1 MEGFFVECYT
11 EKTKE
16 ELQQLHTALKA
27 DYDAVCAKGLK
38 LDMSRGKPG
47 SDQLDLSMDMLDVIN
62 SHSDLKSREGV
73 DVRNYG
79 VLDGIPEAKELF
91 AALLGA
97 TQEEVIVG
105 GNSTLTFMYDTIA
118 RGMLHGFAD
127 SERPWAQCEKLKF
140 LCPAPGYDRH
150 FAICEHFGI
159 EMIPVSMHEDGPDMD
174 VIEEL
179 AGSDPAIKGI
189 WCVPKYSN
197 PQGITYSDEVVARF
211 AKLKTAAP
219 DFKIFWDNA
228 YCVHHLTDKGDEIPD
243 LLEEAKKYG
252 TQDHVFM
259 FTSTSKITFP
269 GAGVTAMAA
278 SARNINY
285 LKKLMDVQ
293 MISADK
299 INQLRHVRYFKDL
312 EGIKAHMKRHAAIL
326 KPKFDMVTG
335 TLQQE
340 LGGLGIAQWT
350 NPRGGYF
357 ISVDTLEGC
366 AKRTVE
372 LCANAGVKLTGAGA
386 TYPYHKDPQDTNI
399 RLAPTLPPVE
409 ELKTAISLFCL
420 CVKLASVEKLLQ

>member
-1 MEGFFVECYT
+1 MNIYT
-11 EKTKE
+11 EKTE
-16 ELQQLHTALKA
+16 EGKQLYAALKA
-27 DYDAVCAKGLK
+27 EYEAICKKGLK

-47 SDQLDLSMDMLDVIN
+47 SEQLDLSMDMLDVVN
-62 SHSDLKSREGV
+62 SHSDMKTLNGT

-79 VLDGIPEAKELF
+79 ILDGIPEAKELF

-97 TQEEVIVG
+97 KPEEVIVG

-127 SERPWAQCEKLKF
+127 SVKPWVQCGKLKF

-159 EMIPVSMHEDGPDMD
+159 EMIPIKMREDGPDMD
-174 VIEEL
+174 TIEQIV
-179 AGSDPAIKGI
+179 GSDASVKGI

-197 PQGITYSDEVVARF
+197 PQGITYSDKVVTRF

-228 YCVHHLTDKGDEIPD
+228 YCVHHLTESGDEILD

-278 SARNINY
+278 SVHNIEY

-293 MISADK
+293 MISSDK

-312 EGIKAHMKRHAAIL
+312 DGIKTHMKRHAAIL

-335 TLQQE
+335 TLQKE
-340 LGGLGIAQWT
+340 LGGLGIAKWT
-350 NPRGGYF
+350 TPKGGYF
-357 ISVDTLEGC
+357 VSVDTLEGC
-366 AKRTVE
+366 ARRTIE
-372 LCANAGVKLTGAGA
+372 LCANAGVKLTEAGA
-386 TYPYHKDPQDTNI
+386 TYPYHEDPKDTNI
-399 RLAPTLPPVE
+399 RLAPTLPPVK
-409 ELKTAISLFCL
+409 ELKITISLFCL
-420 CVKLASVEKLLQ
+420 CVKLAALERVFVQ

>member
-1 MEGFFVECYT
+1 MNIYT
-11 EKTKE
+11 EKTE
-16 ELQQLHTALKA
+16 EGKQLYAALKA
-27 DYDAVCAKGLK
+27 EYEAICKKGLK

-47 SDQLDLSMDMLDVIN
+47 SEQLDLSMDMLDVVN
-62 SHSDLKSREGV
+62 SHSDMKTLNGT

-79 VLDGIPEAKELF
+79 ILDGIPEAKELF

-97 TQEEVIVG
+97 KPEEVIVG

-127 SERPWAQCEKLKF
+127 SVKPWVQCGKLKF

-159 EMIPVSMHEDGPDMD
+159 EMIPIEMREDGPDMD
-174 VIEEL
+174 TIEQIV
-179 AGSDPAIKGI
+179 GSDASVKGI

-197 PQGITYSDEVVARF
+197 PQGITYSDKVVTRF

-228 YCVHHLTDKGDEIPD
+228 YCVHHLTESGDEILD

-278 SARNINY
+278 SVHNIEY

-293 MISADK
+293 MISSDK

-312 EGIKAHMKRHAAIL
+312 DGIKTHMKRHAAIL

-335 TLQQE
+335 TLQKE
-340 LGGLGIAQWT
+340 LGGLGIAKWT
-350 NPRGGYF
+350 TPKGGYF
-357 ISVDTLEGC
+357 VSVDTLEGC
-366 AKRTVE
+366 ARRTIE
-372 LCANAGVKLTGAGA
+372 LCANAGVKLTEAGA
-386 TYPYHKDPQDTNI
+386 TYPYHEDPKDTNI
-399 RLAPTLPPVE
+399 RLAPTLPPVK
-409 ELKTAISLFCL
+409 ELKITISLFCL
-420 CVKLASVEKLLQ
+420 CVKLAALERVFVQ

>member
-1 MEGFFVECYT
+1 MNIYT
-11 EKTKE
+11 EKTE
-16 ELQQLHTALKA
+16 EGKQLYAALKA
-27 DYDAVCAKGLK
+27 EYEAICKKGLK

-47 SDQLDLSMDMLDVIN
+47 SEQLDLSMDMLDVVN
-62 SHSDLKSREGV
+62 SHSDMKTLNGTYG
-73 DVRNYG
+73 RNYG
-79 VLDGIPEAKELF
+79 ILDGIPEAKELF

-97 TQEEVIVG
+97 KPEEVIVG

-127 SERPWAQCEKLKF
+127 SVKPWLQCGKLKF

-159 EMIPVSMHEDGPDMD
+159 EMIPIKMREDGPDMD
-174 VIEEL
+174 TIEQIV
-179 AGSDPAIKGI
+179 GSDASVKGI
-189 WCVPKYSN
+189 WCVPKYCN
-197 PQGITYSDEVVARF
+197 PQGITYSDKVVTRF

-228 YCVHHLTDKGDEIPD
+228 YCVHHLTESGDEILD

-278 SARNINY
+278 SEHNIEY

-293 MISADK
+293 MISSDK

-312 EGIKAHMKRHAAIL
+312 DGIKTHMKRHAAIL

-335 TLQQE
+335 TLQKE
-340 LGGLGIAQWT
+340 LGGLGIAKWT
-350 NPRGGYF
+350 TPKGGYF
-357 ISVDTLEGC
+357 VSVDTLEGC
-366 AKRTVE
+366 ARRTIE
-372 LCANAGVKLTGAGA
+372 LCANAGVKLTEAGA
-386 TYPYHKDPQDTNI
+386 TYPYHEDPKDTNI
-399 RLAPTLPPVE
+399 RLAPTLPPVK
-409 ELKTAISLFCL
+409 ELKITISLFCL
-420 CVKLASVEKLLQ
+420 CVKLAALERVFVQ

>member
-1 MEGFFVECYT
+1 MNIYT
-11 EKTKE
+11 EKTE
-16 ELQQLHTALKA
+16 EGKQLYAALKA
-27 DYDAVCAKGLK
+27 EYEAICKKGLK

-47 SDQLDLSMDMLDVIN
+47 SEQLDLSMDMLDVVN
-62 SHSDLKSREGV
+62 SHSDMKTLNGT

-79 VLDGIPEAKELF
+79 ILDGIPEAKELF

-97 TQEEVIVG
+97 KPEEVIVG

-127 SERPWAQCEKLKF
+127 SVKPWVQCGKLKF

-159 EMIPVSMHEDGPDMD
+159 EMIPIEMREDGPDMD
-174 VIEEL
+174 TIEQIV
-179 AGSDPAIKGI
+179 GSDASVKGI

-197 PQGITYSDEVVARF
+197 PQGITYSDKVVTRF

-228 YCVHHLTDKGDEIPD
+228 YCVHHLTESGDEILD

-278 SARNINY
+278 SVHNIEY

-293 MISADK
+293 MISSDK

-312 EGIKAHMKRHAAIL
+312 DGIKTHMKRHAAIL

-335 TLQQE
+335 TLQKE
-340 LGGLGIAQWT
+340 LGDLGIAKWT
-350 NPRGGYF
+350 TPKGGYF
-357 ISVDTLEGC
+357 VSVDTLEGC
-366 AKRTVE
+366 ARRTIE
-372 LCANAGVKLTGAGA
+372 LCANAGVKLTEAGA
-386 TYPYHKDPQDTNI
+386 TYPYHEDPKDTNI
-399 RLAPTLPPVE
+399 RLAPTLPPVK
-409 ELKTAISLFCL
+409 ELKITISLFCL
-420 CVKLASVEKLLQ
+420 CVKLAALERVFVQ

>member
-1 MEGFFVECYT
+1 MNIYT
-11 EKTKE
+11 EKTE
-16 ELQQLHTALKA
+16 EGKQLYAALKA
-27 DYDAVCAKGLK
+27 EYEAICKKGLK

-47 SDQLDLSMDMLDVIN
+47 SEQLDLSMDMLDVVN
-62 SHSDLKSREGV
+62 SHSDMKTLNGT

-79 VLDGIPEAKELF
+79 ILDGIPEAKELF

-97 TQEEVIVG
+97 KPEEVIVG

-127 SERPWAQCEKLKF
+127 SVKPWVQYGKLKF

-159 EMIPVSMHEDGPDMD
+159 EMIPIEMREDGPDMD
-174 VIEEL
+174 TIEQIV
-179 AGSDPAIKGI
+179 GSDASVKGI

-197 PQGITYSDEVVARF
+197 PQGITYSDKVVTRF

-228 YCVHHLTDKGDEIPD
+228 YCVHHLTESGDEILD

-278 SARNINY
+278 SVHNIEY

-293 MISADK
+293 MISSDK

-312 EGIKAHMKRHAAIL
+312 DGIKTHMKRHAAIL

-335 TLQQE
+335 TLQKE
-340 LGGLGIAQWT
+340 LGGLGIAKWT
-350 NPRGGYF
+350 TPKGGYF
-357 ISVDTLEGC
+357 VSVDTLEGC
-366 AKRTVE
+366 ARRTIE
-372 LCANAGVKLTGAGA
+372 LCANAGVKLTEAGA
-386 TYPYHKDPQDTNI
+386 TYPYHEDPKDTNI
-399 RLAPTLPPVE
+399 RLAPTLPPVK
-409 ELKTAISLFCL
+409 ELKITISLFCL
-420 CVKLASVEKLLQ
+420 CVKLAALERVFVQ